1 MTRCFRVVDLRV
13 SIFIL
18 FSISIQSSCKSVSPL
33 ILTSDN
39 CHIVFSGICHPGRL
53 VWANAYLRY
62 LRGKGMGF
70 FQGFFSFWA
79 TVSVLGILWCLRSPY
94 RNTRI
99 IRRRMLSTTA
109 WYLAYLRAHI
119 SYSIPYNSGLLAV

>member
-13 SIFIL
+13 SIFI
-18 FSISIQSSCKSVSPL
+18 F
-33 ILTSDN
+33 DN
-39 CHIVFSGICHPGRL
+39 CHTVLSGIWHTRRS
-53 VWANAYLRY
+53 VRANAYLRY
-62 LRGKGMGF
+62 LRGKGMSF

-79 TVSVLGILWCLRSPY
+79 AVSVLGILWCLRSRY

-99 IRRRMLSTTA
+99 IRRRMLSTTT

-119 SYSIPYNSGLLAV
+119 SYSIPYNSGLLAE